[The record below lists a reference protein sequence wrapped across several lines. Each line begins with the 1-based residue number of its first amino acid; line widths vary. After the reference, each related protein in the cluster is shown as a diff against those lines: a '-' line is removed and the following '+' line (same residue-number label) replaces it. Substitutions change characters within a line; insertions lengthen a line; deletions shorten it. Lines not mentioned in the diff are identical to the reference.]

1 MERGK
6 DMELFN
12 GTMDKNLKVIGKKEL
27 NVDSVSGDLPK
38 EIIMKVNGLIIGNKE
53 KVSSSIEI
61 VHTKEHFKTF

>member
-12 GTMDKNLKVIGKKEL
+12 GIMDKNLKVIGKKEL

-61 VHTKEHFKTF
+61 VHTKEHLKTF